1 MGDAAHRGQ
10 MNDSVWYMTS
20 ECRVERARLGHV
32 HFAIGSVGVVAGL
45 AKTAHQSPTDESA
58 GTRDKDPHGRKLT
71 DWAANSNVDR
81 GIAGDSTRHSHCDL
95 TRTPTIGDHP
105 PMIIGVAG
113 RNGAGKGEFV
123 RFLEARSFT
132 VLSLSDGIRREL
144 ADRGLTETRER
155 MIEVGQEMRR
165 RSGPG
170 ALAQRLVTE
179 FQPDRNYAIDSIR
192 HPLEV
197 EILRNCGQAFHLIW
211 IDAKLEIR
219 FARLQARGRS
229 GDPKTVAE
237 LEALEVRER
246 GSDDPNAQQLDA
258 VQAEASFTL
267 SNDESLDE
275 FQDQIQSWVQRN
287 LAFSRPGWDEYF
299 MGIARVVA
307 SRSNCVKRK
316 VAAVVTIDR
325 RIISTGYNGT
335 PRGTTNCNEGGC
347 PRCNELAP
355 GGTRLDECLCSHGE
369 ENAITQAAYH
379 GVSLKGGTIYT
390 TFSPCLLCTKM
401 IINSGLAEVVYQSD
415 YPLGQVSLDLLAEAG
430 VKTRKGDSG

>member
-1 MGDAAHRGQ
+1 
-10 MNDSVWYMTS
+10 
-20 ECRVERARLGHV
+20 
-32 HFAIGSVGVVAGL
+32 
-45 AKTAHQSPTDESA
+45 
-58 GTRDKDPHGRKLT
+58 
-71 DWAANSNVDR
+71 
-81 GIAGDSTRHSHCDL
+81 
-95 TRTPTIGDHP
+95 
-105 PMIIGVAG
+105 MIIGVAG

-123 RFLEARSFT
+123 EFLRARSFT

-165 RSGPG
+165 KFGPG
-170 ALAQRLVTE
+170 ALAQRLVKE
-179 FQPDRNYAIDSIR
+179 LQPDRNYAIDSIR
-192 HPLEV
+192 HPVEV
-197 EILRNCGQAFHLIW
+197 EILRNCGQDFHLVW
-211 IDAKLEIR
+211 IRAELGTR
-219 FARLQARGRS
+219 FARLQSRGRS
-229 GDPKTVAE
+229 GDPTSVAE
-237 LEALEVRER
+237 LEKLEARER

-258 VQAEASFTL
+258 VEAQASFCLANDSSLESFQAE
-267 SNDESLDE
+267 
-275 FQDQIQSWVQRN
+275 IQEWVREN

-316 VAAVVTIDR
+316 VAAVVTLDK

-335 PRGTTNCNEGGC
+335 PRGTRNCNEGGC
-347 PRCNELAP
+347 PRCNDLAV

-401 IINSGLAEVVYQSD
+401 IINVGLTEVVYQSD
-415 YPLGQVSLDLLAEAG
+415 YPLGQVALNLLAEAG
-430 VKTRKGDSG
+430 IKTRKSDVD